1 MRADFSALFYLMKR
15 EKERSDIMKKKVNPS
30 PILLIFSAVVIVI
43 ALVFSVHSFK
53 KGYGMTGSD
62 ITLCISAVALSILS
76 VYNFIM
82 ADRIEFD
89 ETTFTVDK
97 NTYSYADITNVKV
110 DSEIVMRYVSTLR
123 IEIYVGDSRV
133 CRFTKNGKGAK
144 EFIECM
150 KNQGIA
156 ISI

>member
-1 MRADFSALFYLMKR
+1 
-15 EKERSDIMKKKVNPS
+15 MKKKVNPS
-30 PILLIFSAVVIVI
+30 PILLIFSAVMIVI
-43 ALVFSVHSFK
+43 ALLFSVHSFK

-62 ITLCISAVALSILS
+62 ITLIISAVALSILS

-97 NTYSYADITNVKV
+97 NTYSYADITDVKV

-144 EFIECM
+144 EFVECM
-150 KNQGIA
+150 KNQGVA